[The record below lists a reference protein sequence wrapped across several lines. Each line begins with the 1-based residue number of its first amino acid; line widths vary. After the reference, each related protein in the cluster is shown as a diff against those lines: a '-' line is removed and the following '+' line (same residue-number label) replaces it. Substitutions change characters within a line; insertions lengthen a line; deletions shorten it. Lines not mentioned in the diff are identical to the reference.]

1 MAIVDDIRKDARTK
15 NVLQQTNTKT
25 VGPPSPETGLV
36 GDQQPASVFTVA
48 DYDDV
53 RNQVH
58 LENKNFE
65 LINALNIMG
74 QITNTQSQSGP
85 IPGTMSVK
93 SGSDASSGTIFA
105 PDAGQVW
112 QLMGLA
118 VGTFNASGINIR
130 FNDGTN
136 TMLLATSS
144 GAGLITTVPDLP
156 VYVSAPGSIDFVVQS
171 SSGNNVVQGAFIR
184 VR

>member
-1 MAIVDDIRKDARTK
+1 
-15 NVLQQTNTKT
+15 
-25 VGPPSPETGLV
+25 
-36 GDQQPASVFTVA
+36 
-48 DYDDV
+48 
-53 RNQVH
+53 
-58 LENKNFE
+58 
-65 LINALNIMG
+65 
-74 QITNTQSQSGP
+74 
-85 IPGTMSVK
+85 MSVK